1 IARDNADVLIV
12 TSAGYGKRTPVVE
25 YRPQKRAGKGLKA
38 CRLTD
43 KTGEIAG
50 VKLVRQENEMMLT
63 TMAGYVIRFQISDVP
78 KMGRLTQGVKV
89 MSLEED
95 DEVISIARVSSKGE
109 DDLDD

>member
-1 IARDNADVLIV
+1 
-12 TSAGYGKRTPVVE
+12 
-25 YRPQKRAGKGLKA
+25 
-38 CRLTD
+38 
-43 KTGEIAG
+43 
-50 VKLVRQENEMMLT
+50 
-63 TMAGYVIRFQISDVP
+63 MAGYVIRFQISDVP